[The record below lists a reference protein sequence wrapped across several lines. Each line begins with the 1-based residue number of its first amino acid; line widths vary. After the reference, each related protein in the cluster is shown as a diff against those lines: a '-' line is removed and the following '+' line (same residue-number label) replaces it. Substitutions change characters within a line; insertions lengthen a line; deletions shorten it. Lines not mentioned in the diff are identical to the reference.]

1 MYRNTV
7 SKVLENLNKR
17 IKEKKKNP
25 SGRQWSPDFCCM
37 TPPIWVSEASVAKES
52 SALGRGVGRGTAAAR
67 RHFAFWNASCA
78 EVVHFNVFV
87 PPSGDRLEVSKLVH
101 NWAENSCKSL
111 PCRENVAVAW
121 CPEGGGGGQFAIL
134 AILSPKSCVEGFP
147 EKVLQKHIFQ
157 VNGEAI
163 GG

>member
-17 IKEKKKNP
+17 IKEKKKNL

-67 RHFAFWNASCA
+67 RRFAFWNASCA
-78 EVVHFNVFV
+78 EVVHFKVFV
-87 PPSGDRLEVSKLVH
+87 LPSGDRLEVSKLVH
-101 NWAENSCKSL
+101 NWAENGCKSL

-121 CPEGGGGGQFAIL
+121 CPEEGGGQFAIL
-134 AILSPKSCVEGFP
+134 AIVGAASVAEILCQRISREGVAKTHFP
-147 EKVLQKHIFQ
+147 S
-157 VNGEAI
+157 
-163 GG
+163 